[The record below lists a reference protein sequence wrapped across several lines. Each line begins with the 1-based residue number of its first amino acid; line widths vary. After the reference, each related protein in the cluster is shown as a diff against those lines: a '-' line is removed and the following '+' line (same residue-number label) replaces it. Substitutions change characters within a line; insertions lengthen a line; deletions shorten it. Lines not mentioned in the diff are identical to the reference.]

1 MIGPLGDL
9 SSWQFLLEISPCY
22 DSDLTVPL
30 GWEVMSKVVGDEV
43 KITVVFLFAGSA
55 PL

>member
-1 MIGPLGDL
+1 
-9 SSWQFLLEISPCY
+9 
-22 DSDLTVPL
+22 
-30 GWEVMSKVVGDEV
+30 MSKVVGDEV